1 MPPEIDLFAFNRGS
15 ISAPAG
21 CGKTHLIA
29 DTLSLHVAAKPIL
42 VLTHTNAG
50 VSALRSRLQHA
61 GVPNSAYRVSTI
73 DGFAIRLIGK
83 FPLRSGHDPRIL
95 ELENPG
101 QDYPAIREA
110 AFRLL
115 HAGHVSDALR
125 ATYSRLIV
133 DEYQDCNLMQHAIVD
148 WAAVVLP
155 TCVLGDP
162 LQAIFG
168 FGNNQLVSWENN
180 VLPQFP
186 TVGALQTPWRWRLAG
201 TEQFGNWLL
210 AIRHQLSARQA
221 VDLRGA
227 PPEVEWIQLNPAT
240 ALQQRLIAARAQSQG
255 RHGNVL
261 VIGKSTRPA
270 ERYQLASQTPGATT
284 VEQVGLD
291 DLINF
296 ARRFNVATVDALG
309 QLVDFAA
316 SIMTGVGAAELMRR
330 VQSIRQGRARNP
342 PTVAEAAAVAFAET
356 PSLGTALTLLTRLSE
371 QDGARVYRPEI
382 LRCCFSAMQTAIGNG
397 GTFHAAAIQTREH
410 NRYKGRP
417 LGRRSVGSTLLLKG
431 LEADVAVILHPET
444 LDANNLYV
452 ALTRGAHRVIV
463 CSETAILTPLR

>member
-1 MPPEIDLFAFNRGS
+1 MPLEIDLFLFNRGS
-15 ISAPAG
+15 ITAPAG
-21 CGKTHLIA
+21 CGKTQLIA
-29 DTLSLHVAAKPIL
+29 DTLSLHAGAKPIL

-50 VSALRSRLQHA
+50 VSALRSRLQRA
-61 GVPNSAYRVSTI
+61 QVPSSAYRISTI
-73 DGFAIRLIGK
+73 DGFTIRLIGK

-95 ELENPG
+95 ELEHPG

-115 HAGHVSDALR
+115 HTGHVSDVLR

-168 FGNNQLVSWENN
+168 FGNNQLVTWENN

-186 TVGALQTPWRWRLAG
+186 AVGALQTPWRWRLAG
-201 TEQFGNWLL
+201 TERLGIWLL
-210 AIRHQLSARQA
+210 AIRQQLSTGQA
-221 VDLRGA
+221 IDLRGA
-227 PPEVEWIQLNPAT
+227 PQEVEWIQLRPAT
-240 ALQQRLIAARAQSQG
+240 ALQQRLIAARTQPRGGQ
-255 RHGNVL
+255 GNVL

-291 DLINF
+291 DLTNF
-296 ARRFNVATVDALG
+296 ARRFNVAAADALA
-309 QLVDFAA
+309 QLVGFAA
-316 SIMTGVGAAELMRR
+316 SLMTGVGATELLRR
-330 VQSIRQGRARNP
+330 VLSIRQGRARNV
-342 PTVAEAAAVAFAET
+342 PTVAEAAAVTFAEA

-371 QDGARVYRPEI
+371 QDGTRVYRPEI

-397 GTFHAAAIQTREH
+397 STFHSAAIQAREH

-431 LEADVAVILHPET
+431 LEADVAVILHPEN

-452 ALTRGAHRVIV
+452 ALSRGAHRVIV
-463 CSETAILTPLR
+463 CSETPILVPAR

>member
-1 MPPEIDLFAFNRGS
+1 MPPEIDLLAFNRGS
-15 ISAPAG
+15 ITAPAG
-21 CGKTHLIA
+21 CGKTQLIT
-29 DTLSLHVAAKPIL
+29 DTLSLHDGAKPIL

-50 VSALRSRLQHA
+50 VSALRSRLQRA
-61 GVPNSAYRVSTI
+61 RVPSSAYRVFTI

-83 FPLRSGHDPRIL
+83 FPLRSGHDPRVL
-95 ELENPG
+95 VLENPR

-125 ATYSRLIV
+125 ATYSRLMV

-186 TVGALQTPWRWRLAG
+186 EVGALQTPWRWRLAG
-201 TEQFGNWLL
+201 TERLGNWLL
-210 AIRHQLSARQA
+210 GIRQQLSASQA

-227 PPEVEWIQLNPAT
+227 PQELEWIQLRPAT
-240 ALQQRLIAARAQSQG
+240 ALQQRLIAARTQPQG
-255 RHGNVL
+255 GQGNVL

-291 DLINF
+291 DLTNF
-296 ARRFNVATVDALG
+296 ARRFNVAAADALA
-309 QLVDFAA
+309 QLVEFAA
-316 SIMTGVGAAELMRR
+316 SLMTGVGATELLRR
-330 VQSIRQGRARNP
+330 VQSIRQGRGRNT
-342 PTVAEAAAVAFAET
+342 PTVAEAAAVTFAEA
-356 PSLGTALTLLTRLSE
+356 PSLGAALTLLTRLSE
-371 QDGARVYRPEI
+371 QDGTRVYRPEI

-397 GTFHAAAIQTREH
+397 STFQSAAVQAREY

-463 CSETAILTPLR
+463 CSESPILVPAR